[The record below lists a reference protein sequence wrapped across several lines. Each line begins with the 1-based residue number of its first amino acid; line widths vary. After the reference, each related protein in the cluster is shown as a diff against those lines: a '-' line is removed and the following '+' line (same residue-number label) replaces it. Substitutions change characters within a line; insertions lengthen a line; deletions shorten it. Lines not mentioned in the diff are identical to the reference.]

1 MKLLVLQ
8 QGRLRDPQAVAWR
21 DEYVKRFQRFG
32 SLVVSEVEPK
42 GDTPLWPKSARWKVA
57 LDERG
62 KVFTSVDLAKQLERW
77 AMAHG
82 EIAFAI
88 GDAAT
93 LHPPTRAT
101 ADATLALS
109 AFTLPHQLAHVL
121 LIEQLYRAATILAG
135 TGYHHA

>member
-1 MKLLVLQ
+1 M
-8 QGRLRDPQAVAWR
+8 AWR

-62 KVFTSVDLAKQLERW
+62 KVYTSVELAKQLERW

-93 LHPPTRAT
+93 LHPPTRT
-101 ADATLALS
+101 SADATLALS